1 MTDHISPDPDPIRHS
16 APSGGGE
23 SPAPEDP
30 TPDPAVD
37 PTPPD
42 GAPEDPTPPDA
53 PVGEA
58 AGISDEELPEGT
70 IPEADGGIIITD
82 VAMGGEDT
90 VAANDLLDGAVDRG
104 N

>member
-1 MTDHISPDPDPIRHS
+1 MSEQLSPDPDPIRHS

-23 SPAPEDP
+23 SPAP
-30 TPDPAVD
+30 VD

-42 GAPEDPTPPDA
+42 AAPEDPTPPDV

-70 IPEADGGIIITD
+70 IPEADGGVIVTD
-82 VAMGGEDT
+82 AAMGGEDT
-90 VAANDLLDGAVDRG
+90 VAANDLLDGEVDRG